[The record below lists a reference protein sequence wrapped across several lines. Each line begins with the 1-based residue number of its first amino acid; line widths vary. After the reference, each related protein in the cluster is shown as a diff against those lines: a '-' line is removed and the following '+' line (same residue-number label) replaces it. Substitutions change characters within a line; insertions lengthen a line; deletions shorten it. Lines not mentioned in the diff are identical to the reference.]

1 MNAPLQTEA
10 QYSLDG
16 MAWERLGLDEARY
29 RVGQSWNRP
38 AAGQRDEPAQPK
50 VKAGADAEREPPTMR
65 NLWLFAAGIVLACPS
80 LFADVAL
87 KSDDFAGVKLY
98 YKVIVPKDYDPARE
112 YPAVIAFPGGEQ
124 NMPMVDGM
132 IARNLRLQAE
142 KRGYIVV
149 VCSATAAGR
158 FYEGG
163 AVVFPAFLD
172 KLLADYKI
180 RGGKFHIAGI
190 SNGGLSSFHIA
201 ASYPKYFWSVTGF
214 PGYLTN
220 ATEARVDALRDMCL
234 NMHVGELDRSW
245 LDTMQAQAATF
256 RAKGMKVRFTV
267 ERGQGHVMTTLEGAG
282 ASRLFDQ
289 FDEAARGCG
298 K

>member
-1 MNAPLQTEA
+1 MT
-10 QYSLDG
+10 
-16 MAWERLGLDEARY
+16 RLHAAVVLGVIL
-29 RVGQSWNRP
+29 GGSP
-38 AAGQRDEPAQPK
+38 AIAEILTKNEQIAG
-50 VKAGADAEREPPTMR
+50 TT
-65 NLWLFAAGIVLACPS
+65 
-80 LFADVAL
+80 
-87 KSDDFAGVKLY
+87 LY
-98 YKVIVPKDYDPARE
+98 YKVILPKDYDAARE
-112 YPAVIAFPGGEQ
+112 YPAVIAFPGGAQ
-124 NMPMVDGM
+124 TMPMVDGM
-132 IARNLRLQAE
+132 IARNLKLQAD
-142 KRGYIVV
+142 KHGYIVAV
-149 VCSATAAGR
+149 LSAPAAGR

-214 PGYLTN
+214 PGYLLD
-220 ATEARVDALRDMCL
+220 ATDQRVSALQEMCL
-234 NMHVGELDRSW
+234 NMHVGQLDAQW

-267 ERGQGHVMTTLEGAG
+267 EKGQGHVMTTLEGPG
-282 ASRLFDQ
+282 AARLFDQ
-289 FDEAARGCG
+289 FDEAAHGCG